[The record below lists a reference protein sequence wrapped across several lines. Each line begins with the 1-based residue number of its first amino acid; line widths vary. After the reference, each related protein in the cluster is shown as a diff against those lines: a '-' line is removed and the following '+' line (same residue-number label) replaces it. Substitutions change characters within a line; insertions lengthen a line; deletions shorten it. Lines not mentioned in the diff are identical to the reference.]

1 MSELKRICDETDL
14 LSKEDGKALQSLEA
28 ELNNT
33 LHKRQIF
40 RTETEMRFS
49 VLNDGKFPTKASKY
63 WQAVR
68 EQAAMLDSV
77 ITQGFEY
84 RRLQNKVNKIKR
96 DIEACDDELDMI
108 DSKIDLDEAQ
118 YNKMALHLMAADRI
132 RELKLWSQIKSEVDD
147 GSFDTENCDTHQA
160 VSMEEQLI
168 HRKNCLTQGA
178 SQGEVI
184 NVLGP
189 LQSISKHN
197 QKNTKNQKMAVNAG
211 S

>member
-14 LSKEDGKALQSLEA
+14 LSNEDGNALQLLEA
-28 ELNNT
+28 ELNDT

-49 VLNDGKFPTKASKY
+49 VLNDGTFPTKASKY

-108 DSKIDLDEAQ
+108 DLKIDLDEAQ

-132 RELKLWSQIKSEVDD
+132 RELKIWSQIKTETDD
-147 GSFDTENCDTHQA
+147 GSFDTKNCDTHQA
-160 VSMEEQLI
+160 VSMEEQLM

-189 LQSISKHN
+189 LQSISRHN
-197 QKNTKNQKMAVNAG
+197 QENTKNQKMEVNAY
-211 S
+211 